1 MEWKIRAANN
11 RPQIRR
17 RQSVKVKVDD
27 VRHYAKFLAEFACV
41 DRSGKNFRV
50 RVAELDGRKFFIV
63 QCDGEVVDLLEI

>member
-1 MEWKIRAANN
+1 M
-11 RPQIRR
+11 
-17 RQSVKVKVDD
+17 KVNVDD

-41 DRSGKNFRV
+41 DSSGKNFRV

>member
-1 MEWKIRAANN
+1 MK
-11 RPQIRR
+11 Q
-17 RQSVKVKVDD
+17 QFDD
-27 VRHYAKFLAEFACV
+27 IRHYAKSLAEFACV